1 MAETTAQ
8 AAQLG
13 HRLSSLGAHLVL
25 EGEGTHVRPGPEAA
39 PEAGTVDLAMK
50 RLLVVALVMVL
61 VLTGI
66 PLLVGMAG
74 MQGCANCPPALA
86 AAGQCLGVLA
96 GVAAA
101 LALLLSG
108 RVRSRSSRLRPWPCA
123 LPFDRPPQ
131 LV

>member
-1 MAETTAQ
+1 
-8 AAQLG
+8 
-13 HRLSSLGAHLVL
+13 
-25 EGEGTHVRPGPEAA
+25 
-39 PEAGTVDLAMK
+39 MK
-50 RLLVVALVMVL
+50 RLFVVALVMVL

-74 MQGCANCPPALA
+74 MGGCANCPPALPA
-86 AAGQCLGVLA
+86 GGQCLGVLA
-96 GVAAA
+96 GAAA

-108 RVRSRSSRLRPWPCA
+108 RVRSRSSRLRPWLFA

>member
-1 MAETTAQ
+1 
-8 AAQLG
+8 
-13 HRLSSLGAHLVL
+13 
-25 EGEGTHVRPGPEAA
+25 
-39 PEAGTVDLAMK
+39 MK

-74 MQGCANCPPALA
+74 MQGCANCPPALL

-96 GVAAA
+96 GAAA
-101 LALLLSG
+101 AFALLISG
-108 RVRSRSSRLRPWPCA
+108 RLRSRSSRLRPWLFA